1 MKINV
6 HIAAWE
12 YGCCGEDLWLGKR
25 VSWPIALVREDES
38 QILIQDNHDQCS
50 EHGADV
56 VAMTGTVEKIR
67 VLHKQHG
74 AEVWTELDQLKQSMD
89 FDGDELDVELQVPDG
104 QRIPASFSWSEVDY
118 EARAQESQRI
128 DDAYR
133 KAEEAFIGTELHGR
147 LMALGRDASD
157 LLGPQMQARADHLG
171 GLSISGPGSNG
182 TCWRIGVA
190 GGIDQDVEDIVLLE
204 VGSQEWELKLSGA
217 AVDQLA
223 GVVDALAAQRTR
235 RRTQDTP
242 PDQIL
247 DDDGVLWV

>member
-25 VSWPIALVREDES
+25 VSWPIAMVREDES
-38 QILIQDNHDQCS
+38 QIFIQDTHDQCS
-50 EHGADV
+50 EYGADV
-56 VAMTGTVEKIR
+56 VAMAGTVEKIR

-74 AEVWTELDQLKQSMD
+74 TAAWTELDQLKQSMD
-89 FDGDELDVELQVPDG
+89 FDGDELEVVLQLPDG
-104 QRIPASFSWSEVDY
+104 QRLPAPFSWSEVDY
-118 EARAQESQRI
+118 EALAQESQQI
-128 DDAYR
+128 EDAYR
-133 KAEEAFIGTELHGR
+133 KAEEAFIGTRLHER
-147 LMALGRDASD
+147 LMALGRDAAD
-157 LLGPQMQARADHLG
+157 LLGPQMQARADPLG

-182 TCWRIGVA
+182 TCWRIGVVS
-190 GGIDQDVEDIVLLE
+190 GIDQDVDDIVLLE
-204 VGSQEWELKLSGA
+204 VGSQEWDLRLNGT

-223 GVVDALAAQRTR
+223 AVVDALAAQRTR
-235 RRTQDTP
+235 RRTQNTP